1 LATVCR
7 RDAAPVMGR
16 RTLSSEQARDI
27 NKIIAYGSAKTALK
41 YIAFSALVLATGLV
55 VAFGKKDWLLGGRLA
70 ALAVAAIVW
79 QIHGLRAGE
88 PFLRLS
94 PAGLRLNLNGSV
106 FLDIPWREV
115 EAISWLNLTFEVVQK
130 RSYDLQGGTPGY
142 FLAKDQ
148 HREVTALQV
157 SEAFHDQTI
166 LPLWRA
172 VAGTRGLRRFA
183 GVGMA
188 TFTPA
193 KNASASGLSNIFP
206 TQDGKRFV
214 TLPHKV
220 LSVDRDQLRAEVEA
234 RWQAFGKRVDT
245 VAQ

>member
-1 LATVCR
+1 V
-7 RDAAPVMGR
+7 AA
-16 RTLSSEQARDI
+16 
-27 NKIIAYGSAKTALK
+27 
-41 YIAFSALVLATGLV
+41 
-55 VAFGKKDWLLGGRLA
+55 
-70 ALAVAAIVW
+70 AAIVW
-79 QIHGLRAGE
+79 QIHGLLSAQ
-88 PFLRLS
+88 PLLLLS
-94 PAGLRLNLNGSV
+94 PTGLRLNFDGSV
-106 FLDIPWREV
+106 FADIPWREV
-115 EAISWLNLTFEVVQK
+115 EAIFSLNLTFKVVEK
-130 RSYDLQGGTPGY
+130 RWYDLQGGTPGY
-142 FLAKDQ
+142 FSATDEY
-148 HREVTALQV
+148 RDVTALRV

-193 KNASASGLSNIFP
+193 KNASASRLSNIFP

-214 TLPHKV
+214 ALPHRV

-234 RWQAFGKRVDT
+234 RWQAFGKRTDT